1 MLRDLLV
8 QSIDSCAVW
17 GGRDPDLGMPDPAA
31 WATACQQTG
40 G

>member
-1 MLRDLLV
+1 
-8 QSIDSCAVW
+8 VW
-17 GGRDPDLGMPDPAA
+17 GGRDPDLGVPDPAA

>member
-1 MLRDLLV
+1 
-8 QSIDSCAVW
+8 VW